1 MARPK
6 KDKSSSIK
14 APDSSL
20 LSALKFISLI
30 TKEIGTP
37 SETHVRLQ
45 SNWATASNGILALGH
60 PIQNEALYCCP
71 QNKLLIDALSKCT
84 NEITFEPIISLSGM
98 GQLSIKSGKL
108 KAIIPCLAPDL
119 INCIGPDEPIATID
133 NRLKDGFEAV
143 GMSTI
148 ENNSQTIYN
157 ASILLNGQ
165 SIVGT
170 DGKVLIEYWH
180 GIDLPKNLPIPKNVI
195 APLLKSNK
203 TLAQFGMSKT
213 SVTFWYDDGAWIKSQ
228 LYAEEWPD
236 VSAILER
243 PSQQSTVPKGF
254 FDGLDAIK
262 GFTDSAVYFGPGIVR
277 SHSDDAAGASYE
289 VPGLPAGPIFNLKQL
304 LMLKSHIETVDFQV
318 AGPFTGNMLLWFGK
332 NCRGAVS
339 GITQ

>member
-6 KDKSSSIK
+6 KDKAASEK

-20 LSALKFISLI
+20 LSALKFIGLV

-60 PIQNEALYCCP
+60 PIKEDLFACP

-84 NEITFEPIISLSGM
+84 NDIEFKYDTN
-98 GQLSIKSGKL
+98 LSIKSGKL

-133 NRLKDGFEAV
+133 NRLKEGFEAV

-180 GIDLPKNLPIPKNVI
+180 GIDLPKGLPIPKNVI
-195 APLLKSNK
+195 TPLLKSNK
-203 TLAQFGMSKT
+203 ILAQFGMSKT
-213 SVTFWYDDGAWIKSQ
+213 SVTFWYSDGAWIKSQ

-236 VSAILER
+236 VGTILDR
-243 PSQQSTVPKGF
+243 PSQQSAVPKGF

-262 GFTDSAVYFGPGIVR
+262 GFTDTSVYFGPGIVR
-277 SHSDDAAGASYE
+277 SHSDDAVGASYE

-318 AGPFTGNMLLWFGK
+318 AGPFTGNMLLWHGK